1 MQSNSSVEDEEKE
14 LMEDLFDFSSLV
26 KKPKAT
32 QVYVTE
38 ISLLKQDIQLRKQ
51 FNKSYKMQS
60 LQ

>member
-1 MQSNSSVEDEEKE
+1 MQLNSSVEGEEKE

-38 ISLLKQDIQLRKQ
+38 ISLLK
-51 FNKSYKMQS
+51 
-60 LQ
+60 

>member
-1 MQSNSSVEDEEKE
+1 MNPSVEDEEKE
-14 LMEDLFDFSSLV
+14 LREDLFDFGSLV

-32 QVYVTE
+32 QVQVTE
-38 ISLLKQDIQLRKQ
+38 ISLLKKDIELRKQ

>member
-32 QVYVTE
+32 QVQVTE
-38 ISLLKQDIQLRKQ
+38 ISLLK
-51 FNKSYKMQS
+51 
-60 LQ
+60 